1 MPALKMMG
9 RKWHLGSDDF
19 VFPGLCELLFRTI
32 WTSLLGTACYR
43 YYSYTYTCKSG
54 ALFVRVYLMGM
65 LFLLA
70 LGIVV
75 VIVLICNSA
84 RGGIYDTH
92 LRRHVPTIIIIKI
105 LLIIPEIVL
114 NVMGT
119 MWTFTELIQCS
130 SEHYTKTV
138 VEFLVCFNWVMLGL
152 TIFGFAMVL
161 DPIGSVKT
169 NKDGTP
175 ANAQPASPDVTLETL
190 RARKITR
197 IWVRRF
203 RWFFCWIIR
212 DEHSHEAFSQVAT
225 LFSSLFRNT
234 DLVPSD
240 IITGCILLRVRQK
253 RESREQRRLALLLE
267 QRYKCSSDLNEVF
280 ADAPKWMSLKKAKH
294 YLELS
299 MAAYGWPF
307 VMYRYCFSGCFKLAR
322 QATCCACIRT
332 KPTIIKGDNCCL
344 CNLAGVKYMSRMTS
358 NDILYCSFKNHIF
371 ELPFCVMTDHGNKSI
386 VVSIRGSISMRD
398 IFTDLCAVSDKLEG
412 EGIPPDTQ
420 AHKGML
426 MSANYIKKTLEEYTI
441 LERAFHQFPEY
452 ELLLTGHSLGAGVA
466 ILLALMLRPQYPDL
480 KVYAFA
486 TPGGLLSRE
495 AALLTEQFVMSVG
508 VGDDFI
514 MRISV
519 ESMEDCRAHMLHVLQ
534 NCRLPKYR
542 VFLNGFGYVLFGVPS
557 RHLESTWKEHR
568 LRTPP
573 SFRHNRGDSS
583 TVPQVAAGEASTSN
597 GGGRI
602 SPIIEI
608 DPHHPHQHHQL
619 LHENNNLTDLYV
631 NNNLTDLY
639 VVSYETLI
647 SPIIEIDPHHPHQHH
662 QLLHENNNLTDLYV
676 DVISR
681 RFSKVRLYT
690 AGRILHITKKKIS
703 KEQRKADKKNARRR
717 SNQAYASGETYEM
730 RWASC
735 VNDFNELRI
744 MPRMLLDH
752 LPENVHKTICVV
764 LDEQRT
770 EIGYELSEIQTI
782 Q

>member
-519 ESMEDCRAHMLHVLQ
+519 ESMEDCRAHMLH
-534 NCRLPKYR
+534 YR

-583 TVPQVAAGEASTSN
+583 TVAAGEASTSN

-631 NNNLTDLY
+631 
-639 VVSYETLI
+639 ETLI

>member
-1 MPALKMMG
+1 MPALKMLG

-43 YYSYTYTCKSG
+43 YYSYTYSCKTG
-54 ALFVRVYLMGM
+54 TLFVRVYLMGM

-84 RGGIYDTH
+84 RGAIYDTH
-92 LRRHVPTIIIIKI
+92 LRKHVPTLIVIKI
-105 LLIIPEIVL
+105 LLIIPEIAL
-114 NVMGT
+114 NIMGT
-119 MWTFTELIQCS
+119 IWTFTEFIQCS
-130 SEHYTKTV
+130 NEHYTMTV
-138 VEFLVCFNWVMLGL
+138 VEFLVCFNWVMLCL

-169 NKDGTP
+169 NKNGVPATVTAPADGAP
-175 ANAQPASPDVTLETL
+175 VTVETL
-190 RARKITR
+190 TARKITR

-212 DEHSHEAFSQVAT
+212 DEHSHEAFSQIAT
-225 LFSSLFRNT
+225 LFNSLFRNT

-267 QRYKCSSDLNEVF
+267 QRYKCSSDLNEIF
-280 ADAPKWMSLKKAKH
+280 ADAPKWMSLHKAKH
-294 YLELS
+294 FLELS

-322 QATCCACIRT
+322 QATCCACVRT

-344 CNLAGVKYMSRMTS
+344 CNLAGVKYMSQLSS

-371 ELPFCVMTDHGNKSI
+371 ELPFCVMTDHSTKSI
-386 VVSIRGSISMRD
+386 VISVRGSISMRD
-398 IFTDLCAVSDKLEG
+398 IFTDLCAVSDKFEG
-412 EGIPPDTQ
+412 EGIPPDTS

-452 ELLLTGHSLGAGVA
+452 SLVLTGHSLGAGVSV
-466 ILLALMLRPQYPDL
+466 LLAFMLRPSYPDL
-480 KVYAFA
+480 KVFAFA
-486 TPGGLLSRE
+486 TPGGLLSRD
-495 AALLTEQFVMSVG
+495 AALLTDSFVMTVG

-514 MRISV
+514 MRLSV
-519 ESMEDCRAHMLHVLQ
+519 ESVEDCRAHMLHVLQ

-573 SFRHNRGDSS
+573 SFRHRR
-583 TVPQVAAGEASTSN
+583 AASPDLDEALNGPEEATTSN
-597 GGGRI
+597 GGGRV

-608 DPHHPHQHHQL
+608 DPHNPHAHQL
-619 LHENNNLTDLYV
+619 LHENNNLTD
-631 NNNLTDLY
+631 T
-639 VVSYETLI
+639 
-647 SPIIEIDPHHPHQHH
+647 
-662 QLLHENNNLTDLYV
+662 YV

-681 RFSKVRLYT
+681 RFAKVQLYT
-690 AGRILHITKKKIS
+690 AGRILHITKKKIN
-703 KEQRKADKKNARRR
+703 KEEKKADRKNGR
-717 SNQAYASGETYEM
+717 SSNSSPSGAGAPASETFEM

-752 LPENVHKTICVV
+752 LPENVHKTVCTV
-764 LDEQRT
+764 LEEQRT
-770 EIGYELSEIQTI
+770 EIGYELSEIHTI
-782 Q
+782 E

>member
-1 MPALKMMG
+1 MLLRGPLT
-9 RKWHLGSDDF
+9 LFSS
-19 VFPGLCELLFRTI
+19 LFRNTDLVPSDI
-32 WTSLLGTACYR
+32 ITGCILLR
-43 YYSYTYTCKSG
+43 
-54 ALFVRVYLMGM
+54 VRQKRESREQRR
-65 LFLLA
+65 LA
-70 LGIVV
+70 L
-75 VIVLICNSA
+75 
-84 RGGIYDTH
+84 
-92 LRRHVPTIIIIKI
+92 
-105 LLIIPEIVL
+105 LLE
-114 NVMGT
+114 
-119 MWTFTELIQCS
+119 QRYKCS
-130 SEHYTKTV
+130 SGLV
-138 VEFLVCFNWVMLGL
+138 LVCFNWVMLGL

-452 ELLLTGHSLGAGVA
+452 ELLLTEKY
-466 ILLALMLRPQYPDL
+466 I
-480 KVYAFA
+480 
-486 TPGGLLSRE
+486 
-495 AALLTEQFVMSVG
+495 
-508 VGDDFI
+508 I
-514 MRISV
+514 ISI
-519 ESMEDCRAHMLHVLQ
+519 
-534 NCRLPKYR
+534 K
-542 VFLNGFGYVLFGVPS
+542 
-557 RHLESTWKEHR
+557 
-568 LRTPP
+568 
-573 SFRHNRGDSS
+573 
-583 TVPQVAAGEASTSN
+583 
-597 GGGRI
+597 
-602 SPIIEI
+602 
-608 DPHHPHQHHQL
+608 
-619 LHENNNLTDLYV
+619 
-631 NNNLTDLY
+631 
-639 VVSYETLI
+639 
-647 SPIIEIDPHHPHQHH
+647 
-662 QLLHENNNLTDLYV
+662 
-676 DVISR
+676 
-681 RFSKVRLYT
+681 
-690 AGRILHITKKKIS
+690 
-703 KEQRKADKKNARRR
+703 
-717 SNQAYASGETYEM
+717 SNQAYVSGETYEM